1 MTTQNYTKPDFSRCG
16 LLTIDTQNDFTLPG
30 APAKIEGTIDAVPN
44 IERIVKAFRAKQRPI
59 VHIVRLYLS
68 DGSNA
73 DLCRRGAIEGGERIV
88 TPGFDGAELVAAL
101 KPDSHTRMDHT
112 VLLSGKFQEVGPNE
126 TIMYKPRWGA
136 FFQTLLED
144 HLKSLN
150 INTVIVAGCNFPN
163 CPRTSI
169 YEASERDFRVVL
181 AVNAVSQLYDKD
193 RSEMANI
200 GVSLLT
206 AQEIETGVA

>member
-1 MTTQNYTKPDFSRCG
+1 MTTQNYTKPDFSRCA

-30 APAKIEGTIDAVPN
+30 APAEIEGTIDVVPN
-44 IERIVKAFRAKQRPI
+44 MERIVKAFRAKQRPI

-73 DLCRRGAIEGGERIV
+73 DLCRRDAIEGGERIV
-88 TPGFDGAELVAAL
+88 TPASDGAELVAAL

-150 INTVIVAGCNFPN
+150 ITTVIVSGCNFPN

-181 AVNAVSQLYDKD
+181 AVDAVSQLYDKD
-193 RSEMANI
+193 RSETVNI
-200 GVSLLT
+200 GVCLLA
-206 AQEIETGVA
+206 AQEIEKAVA

>member
-1 MTTQNYTKPDFSRCG
+1 MTTQNYTKPDFSRCA

-30 APAKIEGTIDAVPN
+30 APAEIEGTIDVVPN
-44 IERIVKAFRAKQRPI
+44 MKRIVKAFRAKQRPI
-59 VHIVRLYLS
+59 VHVVRLYLS

-88 TPGFDGAELVAAL
+88 TPASDGAELVAAL
-101 KPDSHTRMDHT
+101 KPDLHTRMDHT